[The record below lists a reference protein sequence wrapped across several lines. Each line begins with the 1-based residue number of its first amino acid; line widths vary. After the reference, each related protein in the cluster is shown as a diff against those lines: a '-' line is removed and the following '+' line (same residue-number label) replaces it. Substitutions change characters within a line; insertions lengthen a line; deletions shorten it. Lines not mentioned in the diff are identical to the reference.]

1 MSLKTLNWKNKLRV
15 ILRLSRPLLLLLS
28 ALTFCFGVS
37 IANYLG
43 KPFRADSFWLGLAGA
58 VLAQMSM
65 SLLSEVFRLDGE
77 PLSEN
82 ETRRDRAVVRNNALY
97 VSVAAITVN
106 AVIAF
111 LLYRNLRLSP
121 ASFSFLLLSLVFI
134 IAYALPPFRN
144 RGFGEFLLAT
154 NLGYI
159 IPTIAYLLQA
169 DETHRLLIL
178 LVPLTLLGF
187 AYFIILDFPSFAS
200 DRKYNRN
207 TILTQLGWERVVPLH
222 HIFVIFAYLL
232 FAISPAL
239 GIPLSLI
246 WPAFLT
252 FPFALFQIFQVRG
265 ISMGA
270 PANWTLLTA
279 TALAVFG
286 LTAYFLTLTFW
297 LR

>member
-1 MSLKTLNWKNKLRV
+1 MRA
-15 ILRLSRPLLLLLS
+15 ILRLARPLYLLLA
-28 ALTFCFGVS
+28 ALTYSFGVS

-43 KPFRADSFWLGLAGA
+43 KPFRSDSFWLGLAGV

-65 SLLSEVFRLDGE
+65 SLLSEVFRLDTE

-82 ETRRDRAVVRNNALY
+82 ETRRERTVVRNNALY
-97 VSVAAITVN
+97 VSVAAVTVI

-121 ASFSFLLLSLVFI
+121 ASFSFLLLSLIFI
-134 IAYALPPFRN
+134 LAYSMPPFRN
-144 RGFGEFLLAT
+144 RGFGEFLLSVH
-154 NLGYI
+154 LGYI
-159 IPTIAYLLQA
+159 IPSIAYLLQA
-169 DETHRLLIL
+169 NETHRFLTLSL
-178 LVPLTLLGF
+178 PLTLLAF
-187 AYFIILDFPSFAS
+187 AYFIVTDFPSFAS
-200 DRKYNRN
+200 DQKYNR
-207 TILTQLGWERVVPLH
+207 TTFLTRLGWERVVPLH
-222 HIFVIFAYLL
+222 HIFVIFAYIF

-239 GIPLSLI
+239 GISLSLI

-252 FPFALFQIFQVRG
+252 LPFAIFQIFLVRG
-265 ISMGA
+265 ISLGA

-286 LTAYFLTLTFW
+286 LTTYFLTLTFW